1 MLSLGLSLTGFL
13 RYCFTFCNRALILFS
28 ILVLS
33 GYLSHSLI
41 AQTVVA
47 SLHLSKKEPKPL
59 WFEYVRADDGLVTL
73 SYMRKNSSRQIGI
86 FKYNEHFKRSWEK
99 LVFEQNGNQKVEFLG
114 VLGEKIYV
122 FVSEITQREHYKQI
136 YYYAYS
142 LEGETLANKVAFKKI
157 STQGGEENPALFFTY
172 SLNRK
177 LLLCHFRP
185 PSEKRAN
192 SLEYFIFSADT
203 EAVNSGK
210 IPFRFKEEE
219 ATIKSVKLG
228 NKGNIFLLYK
238 RKDKKKQ
245 ENEYRYYV
253 SRLYSASDSLI
264 DIPLQTEDKYVT
276 DISIKPD
283 KEENL
288 YICGFYSNKSATQ
301 VIGVFYNKI
310 VSDSVKKSTFQKL
323 DEKFLEKYLSPKQI
337 QKGKELSDFYLDDI
351 ILRSDGGVLLL
362 GEQYYIT
369 PITYQRSFQGV
380 WYTRDL
386 FHYDDIMVISL
397 SAEGEIEWSN
407 IITKSQ
413 SSEYHTEL
421 SYLCIVGGES
431 INLFFKTRLKGSGAN
446 VYYYQI
452 DYSGKVSSP
461 KMLFE
466 SFGNNDIFY
475 RDFSEQISNNEAII
489 AYYQARGRVFSLL
502 KIEF

>member
-1 MLSLGLSLTGFL
+1 MK
-13 RYCFTFCNRALILFS
+13 
-28 ILVLS
+28 LVLFKYS
-33 GYLSHSLI
+33 SVCVRLLLCFLLPLLEKSYYLAQ

-47 SLHLSKKEPKPL
+47 SLHLSRKEPKPL

-73 SYMRKNSSRQIGI
+73 SYMKRNSSRQIGI
-86 FKYNEHFKRSWEK
+86 FKYNENFKRSWEK
-99 LVFEQNGNQKVEFLG
+99 LVFEQNGRQNIEFLA

-122 FVSEITQREHYKQI
+122 FVSELAQKEHYKEL
-136 YYYAYS
+136 YYYTYS
-142 LEGETLANKVAFKKI
+142 LEGKVLASKVTLKKI
-157 STQGGEENPALFFTY
+157 PLLNGEEKAPIFFTY
-172 SLNRK
+172 SLNKK
-177 LLLCHFRP
+177 LLLCHYRP

-203 EAVNSGK
+203 PTIKSGK
-210 IPFRFKEEE
+210 IPFRFKDDE
-219 ATIKSVKLG
+219 ATIKSIKLG
-228 NKGNIFLLYK
+228 NKGNIFLLFK
-238 RKDKKKQ
+238 RKDKGKP
-245 ENEYRYYV
+245 ENEFRYYV
-253 SRLYSASDSLI
+253 SRFYTSSDSLI
-264 DIPLQTEDKYVT
+264 DIPLQTEDKYIT
-276 DISIKPD
+276 DISFKPD

-288 YICGFYSNKSATQ
+288 YVCGFYSHKSTTQ

-310 VSDSVKKSTFQKL
+310 TLDSIVKFNFQRL
-323 DEKFLEKYLSPKQI
+323 DEKFLEKYLTPRQI

-369 PITYQRSFQGV
+369 PITYQRTLQGV

-386 FHYDDIMVISL
+386 HHYDDIMIISL
-397 SAEGEIEWSN
+397 SPNGEIEWSN

-421 SYLCIVGGES
+421 SYLCVVGGEN
-431 INLFFKTRLKGSGAN
+431 INIFYKTRLKGTGTN
-446 VYYYQI
+446 VYYHQI
-452 DYSGKVSSP
+452 DYSGNISPP

-466 SFGNNDIFY
+466 NFSNNDIFY

-489 AYYQARGRVFSLL
+489 AYYQSKGKIFSLL